1 MSISISKPISINS
14 QQLITKG
21 YIMIKI
27 GFIGLG
33 IMGESM
39 CQRVIEVGK
48 YPTCAY
54 DVDSVKIEKLVN
66 IGAEKAESIKDVAT
80 FASHIIIMVPNDD
93 CVKSVINELLPHLT
107 AGITVIDMSTIS
119 PTVSKEM
126 AKKVESAGSKMYDA
140 PVVKS
145 KPAAISGDLGIYVGG
160 DKSGLNEITPILK
173 CMGKNVIYLGE
184 NGSGLTMKLCH
195 NSLVAQIQN
204 GVNEMMLL
212 ANNAGISAEDFVKSI
227 SYGGGQNFYLD
238 GKWKAIAERNF
249 APAFPFEHMAKDIKL
264 TGELAE
270 SLGMKLSGIKNV
282 DEVFMRGI
290 EAGLSREDFSA
301 SFKVVEA
308 LSEK

>member
-1 MSISISKPISINS
+1 M
-14 QQLITKG
+14 T
-21 YIMIKI
+21 KI

-39 CQRVIEVGK
+39 CQRLIEVGK

-54 DVDSVKIEKLVN
+54 DVDAEKIEKLVKL
-66 IGAEKAESIKDVAT
+66 GAEKGESIKDIADFAT
-80 FASHIIIMVPNDD
+80 HIIIMVPNDS
-93 CVKSVINELLPHLT
+93 CVKSVINELLPNLKT
-107 AGITVIDMSTIS
+107 GTTVIDMSTIS
-119 PTVSKEM
+119 PAVSKEM
-126 AKKVESAGSKMYDA
+126 AEKVTSMGSRMYDA

-160 DKSGLNEITPILK
+160 NGAGIEEITPILK
-173 CMGKNVIYLGE
+173 CMGKNIIYLGE
-184 NGSGLTMKLCH
+184 NGTGLTMKLCH
-195 NSLVAQIQN
+195 NSLVAEIQN

-212 ANNAGISAEDFVKSI
+212 ANKAGITSENFVKSI

-238 GKWKAIAERNF
+238 GKWKAIADRNF

-264 TGELAE
+264 TGELAD

-282 DEVFMRGI
+282 DEIFMKGI
-290 EAGLSREDFSA
+290 ESGLAREDFSA

>member
-1 MSISISKPISINS
+1 
-14 QQLITKG
+14 
-21 YIMIKI
+21 MIKI

-39 CQRVIEVGK
+39 CQRILEVGK
-48 YPTCAY
+48 YSTCAY
-54 DVDSVKIEKLVN
+54 DVDSAKIEKLVDL
-66 IGAEKAESIKDVAT
+66 GAEKAKSIKDVAT
-80 FASHIIIMVPNDD
+80 FASHIIIMVPNDS
-93 CVKSVINELLPHLT
+93 CVKSVINELLPNIKT
-107 AGITVIDMSTIS
+107 GTTVIDMSTIS
-119 PTVSKEM
+119 PAVSKEM
-126 AKKVESAGSKMYDA
+126 ASKVSATGCKMYDA

-173 CMGKNVIYLGE
+173 CMGKNIIHLGD
-184 NGSGLTMKLCH
+184 NGAGLTMKLCH
-195 NSLVAQIQN
+195 NSLVAEIQN

-212 ANNAGISAEDFVKSI
+212 ANKAGIDAEDFVKSI

-249 APAFPFEHMAKDIKL
+249 TPAFPFEHMAKDIKL
-264 TGELAE
+264 TGELADN
-270 SLGMKLSGIKNV
+270 LGMKLPGIKNV

-290 EAGLSREDFSA
+290 EAGLTREDFSA